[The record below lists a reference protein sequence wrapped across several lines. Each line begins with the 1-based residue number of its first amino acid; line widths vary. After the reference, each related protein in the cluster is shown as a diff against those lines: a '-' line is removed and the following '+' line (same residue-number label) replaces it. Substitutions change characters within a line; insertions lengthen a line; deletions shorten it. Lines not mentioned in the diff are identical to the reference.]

1 MSHDELT
8 ILFIAIGITLTVAMC
23 FLFVFALRLYHMKVL
38 VSMDS
43 RNMENIESDSYL
55 SPISYEILANELE
68 KKDKQGE

>member
-1 MSHDELT
+1 MRSLQ
-8 ILFIAIGITLTVAMC
+8 
-23 FLFVFALRLYHMKVL
+23 
-38 VSMDS
+38 MDS